1 MMKSFLFIVLIC
13 AACQDLCLAQKNDA
27 GQIQSVLAKQSE
39 AWNKGYIENF
49 MQGYW
54 QNDSLVFISK
64 SGVSYGWEQS
74 LSNYKK
80 NYPDTAS
87 MGKLDFTL
95 IQIKRLSEQYYFVI
109 GKWHLTRSIGDIGGH
124 FTLLFRKIKNQW
136 LIIADH
142 TS

>member
-1 MMKSFLFIVLIC
+1 MRTFLLILLTV
-13 AACQDLCLAQKNDA
+13 AACQDCLAQKNEA
-27 GQIQSVLAKQSE
+27 GQITSVLAKQSE
-39 AWNKGYIENF
+39 AWNKGNIENF
-49 MQGYW
+49 MLGYW
-54 QNDSLVFISK
+54 QNDSLAFISK
-64 SGVSYGWEQS
+64 SGVTYGWKQS

-95 IQIKRLSEQYYFVI
+95 LQIKRLSEQYYFVI

>member
-1 MMKSFLFIVLIC
+1 MVKTFLLILLISTTSPH
-13 AACQDLCLAQKNDA
+13 LCLAQKNETSR
-27 GQIQSVLAKQSE
+27 IQSVLAKQSE
-39 AWNKGYIENF
+39 AWNKGNIDKF

-54 QNDSLVFISK
+54 QNDSLEFISK
-64 SGVSYGWEQS
+64 SGVTYGWKQS
-74 LSNYKK
+74 LANYKK
-80 NYPDTAS
+80 NYPDTVS

-95 IQIKRLSEQYYFVI
+95 IQIKMLSEQYYFVI